1 MTGESAAHEIA
12 KNLLSLISNQQ
23 AQGHTTTAESIRA
36 LLQAAEITYNISHGL
51 PPAESLDGLDRD
63 GICRWVES
71 QITVSQEEAKR
82 LVDSSHQPW
91 LFQHRADIAWRYWKD
106 YQKILE
112 RDLAPAAAH
121 RLDETTDEILDL
133 IPNPRRR
140 GQWDT
145 RGLVMGNVQSGKTAN
160 YLGLICKAADAGY
173 RVVIVLTGLHNDLR
187 SQTQERLDEGFVGRD
202 TRNGFLHAPLC
213 GVGLWQTAPMPFTFT
228 SRMHNGDFSTTAAQS
243 VGVPLD
249 SDSVKVFVVKKNST
263 VLKNLIEWL
272 KTAAPNPDSHD
283 RIPGIPLLLI
293 DDEADQASVNT
304 SDAWDPDDEDHW
316 ATTIN
321 KRIRT
326 ILQLFDQSAYVGYTA
341 TPFANIFIPT
351 GGESGP
357 HGEDLFPRNFI
368 VALEA
373 PSDHIGPETLFG
385 LSTQDDGEE
394 SDGLPLTRVVEGS
407 NKWIPP
413 KHKATHRIDKD
424 LPDSLIEAIDSFILV
439 CAARLLRMGDRI
451 HHNSML
457 VHVTRF
463 IDIQEQVATQ
473 IKNHLEELI
482 GNLEVDNSAVPE
494 VRERLRHLWERD
506 FIPTSR
512 HIAESSAHGV
522 GTIHQFDEVAPHI
535 RRVASRIETKI
546 LNGNSK
552 DALDYVDSDGVG
564 CSFIAI
570 GGDRLSRGLTLK
582 GLAVSYYARPSR
594 MYDTLMQMGRWFG
607 YRPGY
612 LDLCRLYTTSEISEW
627 YRAIALAV
635 NELTAEFR
643 EMAELGGTPTDFG
656 LRVRHHPDLMVTN
669 RTKLRTGAMR
679 QVTFSRGRAEVTT
692 FEPSDRTS
700 DFKDAELL
708 VTELLE
714 EYGPPDRPD
723 PDGKGDFS
731 WNGVAP
737 KPVVSYLRRL
747 EFRDAY
753 SRSKSVEPK
762 YLADYI
768 EKVSQDGGLREWTI
782 LVKSKRDPETSS
794 KIADLDIG
802 LAFRS
807 NQIKTPEG
815 ASSSEY
821 YSIKSLIGSADE
833 AFDLTEAEKS
843 DARSQIG
850 DDRLLTGRHIRRHRP
865 RTRGLLIL
873 YFLEGD
879 PSLGKL
885 IQNPYTA
892 FCMSFPDDGVAG
904 GEIVYYYVNS
914 VWQETE

>member
-1 MTGESAAHEIA
+1 MTSESAAHEIA
-12 KNLLSLISNQQ
+12 KNLLSLISGQQ

-91 LFQHRADIAWRYWKD
+91 LFQRRADIEWRYWKD

-133 IPNPRRR
+133 IPNPLRKD
-140 GQWDT
+140 QWDT
-145 RGLVMGNVQSGKTAN
+145 RGLVMGSVQSGKTAN

-173 RVVIVLTGLHNDLR
+173 RVVIILTGMHNDLR
-187 SQTQERLDEGFVGRD
+187 SQTQQRLDEGFVGRD
-202 TRNGFLHAPLC
+202 TRNGFVQAPLC
-213 GVGLWQTAPMPFTFT
+213 GVGLWQTAQMPVTFT
-228 SRMHNGDFSTTAAQS
+228 SRMQNGDFSTATAQS

-249 SDSVKVFVVKKNST
+249 SDQVKVFVVKKHST
-263 VLKNLIEWL
+263 VLRQLIEWL
-272 KTAAPNPDSHD
+272 KTAAPNPDTYD

-304 SDAWDPDDEDHW
+304 SDTWDPDDDDHKPSM
-316 ATTIN
+316 IN
-321 KRIRT
+321 ERIRT
-326 ILQLFDQSAYVGYTA
+326 ILRLFDQSAYVGYTA

-357 HGEDLFPRNFI
+357 LGEDLFPRNFI

-373 PSDHIGPETLFG
+373 PSDHVGPETLFG

-394 SDGLPLTRVVEGS
+394 SDGLPLTRVVEDS
-407 NKWIPP
+407 DKWIPP
-413 KHKATHRIDKD
+413 KHKADHPIKRG
-424 LPDSLIEAIDSFILV
+424 PPNSLIEAIDSFILV
-439 CAARLLRMGDRI
+439 CAARLLRMGDRT

-463 IDIQEQVATQ
+463 IKVQEQVGEQ
-473 IKNHLEELI
+473 IKNHLKALVTS
-482 GNLEVDNSAVPE
+482 LEADNGDEPE
-494 VRERLRHLWERD
+494 VLDRLRDLWDRD
-506 FIPTSR
+506 FIPTSS
-512 HIAESSAHGV
+512 HIAESSVHGG
-522 GTIHQFDEVAPHI
+522 GTIHQFHEVAPHI
-535 RRVASRIETKI
+535 YRAASRIETKL

-552 DALDYVDSDGVG
+552 DSLDYVDSEGVG
-564 CSFIAI
+564 RSFIAI
-570 GGDRLSRGLTLK
+570 GGDKLSRGLTLE

-612 LDLCRLYTTSEISEW
+612 LDLCRLYTTSQISEW

-635 NELTAEFR
+635 NELTGEFR
-643 EMAELGGTPTDFG
+643 EMAAEGGTPADFG

-669 RTKLRTGAMR
+669 RTKLRTGALR

-714 EYGPPDRPD
+714 GHGPPDRPD
-723 PDGKGDFS
+723 RNEKGDFS

-737 KPVVSYLRRL
+737 EPVVSYLRRL
-747 EFRDAY
+747 GLRDAY

-782 LVKSKRDPETSS
+782 LVKSKRDPDTSS

-807 NQIKTPEG
+807 NQIKTPKG
-815 ASSSEY
+815 ASSGEY

-833 AFDLTEAEKS
+833 AFDLTEDERA

-879 PSLGKL
+879 PALGKL

-904 GEIVYYYVNS
+904 GKTVYYYVNS